1 MINIRFLLKIKCCS
15 GRFFLHLLFFILLF
29 VGFAFTI
36 KRQANWNGVFLTT
49 SNNLSSF
56 VYTLYSKI
64 GEYLALKQ
72 DNDTL
77 LNSYRKLLFFLLN
90 EKTNCHYT
98 EIKDTIFEVIPG
110 HIIQKTIS
118 LQNNFFTIDK
128 GKKQGVQPEDAV
140 VSANGIVGVITNV
153 SENFATGILIL
164 NRLNGVSAKL
174 KKNNYFGSLTWNGK
188 NYLFMTLSEI
198 PNHIKVNIGDT
209 VVTSGYDLLFPPN
222 YPIGTVISVKKNSQD
237 NFFTIKVKLFE
248 DLKQTDNVFIVKYNN
263 KTEIRNLQKR
273 IKKIL
278 SID

>member
-1 MINIRFLLKIKCCS
+1 MDGFFSIFK
-15 GRFFLHLLFFILLF
+15 RFFSHLLFFILLF